1 MRFTGKRAVVTGGAS
16 GIGKATALRLVAEGA
31 EVWIGDID
39 EAGGRDLAE
48 TSNGRIHFQRTDV
61 LQASDIE
68 ALMHAADAAGGLDVV
83 FNNAGA
89 GGSRDPIEQ
98 ISPDD
103 WNRTQ
108 ALLLRSVALGIRYA
122 APLMIARA
130 AAGGS
135 DTSGRGNGGG
145 DNNAGGSSGGG
156 SSGAIVNTASIAA
169 LQTGAAPTAY
179 SVAKAGV
186 LHLTTMAAADLSR
199 YGIRVNAVC
208 PGFIT
213 TNIFTSA
220 LGISGDKLA
229 QANGAI
235 GHIAGKAQP
244 LQRAGRAEDIA
255 AAVAYLASDDAAF
268 VTGTH
273 ITVDGGMTIGPRHS
287 WDPHVP
293 SLFSALEAFAG

>member
-1 MRFTGKRAVVTGGAS
+1 MRFAGKNAVVTGGAS
-16 GIGKATALRLVAEGA
+16 GIGKATALRLAEEGA
-31 EVWIGDID
+31 QVWIGDID
-39 EAGGRDLAE
+39 EAGGRELAE

-61 LQASDIE
+61 MQAADIE
-68 ALMHAADAAGGLDVV
+68 SLMQAADAAGGLNVV

-89 GGSRDPIEQ
+89 GGSRDPIDQ

-103 WNRTQ
+103 WDRTQ

-122 APLMIARA
+122 APLMIAR
-130 AAGGS
+130 GG
-135 DTSGRGNGGG
+135 
-145 DNNAGGSSGGG
+145 
-156 SSGAIVNTASIAA
+156 GAIVNTASIAA

-199 YGIRVNAVC
+199 YDIRVNAVC

-220 LGISGDKLA
+220 LGISGDKRT

-235 GHIAGKAQP
+235 GHIATRAQP

-255 AAVAYLASDDAAF
+255 AAVAYLASDDASF

-287 WDPHVP
+287 WDPQVP
-293 SLFSALEAFAG
+293 SLFASLEAFAG

>member
-1 MRFTGKRAVVTGGAS
+1 MRFAGKNAVVTGGAS
-16 GIGKATALRLVAEGA
+16 GIGKATAMRLAEEGA
-31 EVWIGDID
+31 QVWIGDID
-39 EAGGRDLAE
+39 EAGGRELAE

-61 LQASDIE
+61 MQAADIE
-68 ALMHAADAAGGLDVV
+68 SLMQAADAAGGLNVV

-89 GGSRDPIEQ
+89 GGSRDPIDQ

-103 WNRTQ
+103 WDRTQ

-122 APLMIARA
+122 APLMIAR
-130 AAGGS
+130 GG
-135 DTSGRGNGGG
+135 
-145 DNNAGGSSGGG
+145 
-156 SSGAIVNTASIAA
+156 GAIVNTASIAA

-199 YGIRVNAVC
+199 YDIRVNAVC

-220 LGISGDKLA
+220 LGISGDKRT

-235 GHIAGKAQP
+235 GHIATRAQP

-255 AAVAYLASDDAAF
+255 AAVAYLASEDASF

-287 WDPHVP
+287 WDPQVP
-293 SLFSALEAFAG
+293 SLFASLEAFAG

>member
-16 GIGKATALRLVAEGA
+16 GIGKATALRLVDEGA

-39 EAGGRDLAE
+39 EAGGRDVAE
-48 TSNGRIHFQRTDV
+48 TSNGRIHFLRTDV
-61 LQASDIE
+61 CEASDIE
-68 ALMHAADAAGGLDVV
+68 AILHAADAAGGLDVV

-89 GGSRDPIEQ
+89 GGSRDPIDQ
-98 ISPDD
+98 ISPED
-103 WNRTQ
+103 WDRTQ

-122 APLMIARA
+122 APLMIAR
-130 AAGGS
+130 GHG
-135 DTSGRGNGGG
+135 
-145 DNNAGGSSGGG
+145 
-156 SSGAIVNTASIAA
+156 GAIVNTASIAA

-199 YGIRVNAVC
+199 YGIRVNAIC

-220 LGISGDKLA
+220 LGITGENRE

-235 GHIAGKAQP
+235 LHIAAQAQP
-244 LQRAGRAEDIA
+244 LQRAGRPEDIA
-255 AAVAYLASDDAAF
+255 AAVAYLASDDASF

-287 WDPHVP
+287 WDANAP
-293 SLFSALEAFAG
+293 SLFSSLEAFAG